1 MRQAGGEHPCVT
13 QGRETAPTRSRK
25 SPAWRTH
32 TAADGAWLARRRL
45 SIADSSC
52 RTWGGF
58 PPRGSLH
65 QRPRARCIRAAHGAL
80 SADVNTDR
88 RTPPDTLG
96 AGRHE
101 RALFRLQ
108 HGVGR
113 GTGLKPVNAGAFHCS
128 PQRRAIRTARAAPCA
143 ETSPRWSTA
152 GYHTLNAASFEKDSL
167 PEALA
172 RRLPH
177 YPVPAAVIGRL
188 AVDYRS
194 QGRGL
199 VEILSLDALRRVV
212 RASNAI
218 GIYVTVDNAK
228 NDRARAC
235 YARYGCKPFP
245 IIPRYLF
252 LLLRTFEQL
261 GLADSTR
268 RTATGAPI
276 RTSGC
281 SAPSARRRARRGRVP
296 RRA

>member
-1 MRQAGGEHPCVT
+1 MRQAGGEHPYVT

-65 QRPRARCIRAAHGAL
+65 QRPRPSGAW
-80 SADVNTDR
+80 SVERGRQHRR

-113 GTGLKPVNAGAFHCS
+113 GTGLKPVNAGAFPCFV
-128 PQRRAIRTARAAPCA
+128 AAPGDPNRSRC
-143 ETSPRWSTA
+143 SLRRNLP
-152 GYHTLNAASFEKDSL
+152 TLVYS
-167 PEALA
+167 
-172 RRLPH
+172 RLP
-177 YPVPAAVIGRL
+177 YLERGEFREGQSAGGAGQAVATLPRAGGRDRATCGRL
-188 AVDYRS
+188 S
-194 QGRGL
+194 QPGRGL

-245 IIPRYLF
+245 IIPRCLF